1 MDREKIIESLLNL
14 LKFHFKGGASVHQ
27 EPYKGEFFKLFKEAY
42 HNRYFEN
49 GHPIL
54 TGDSL
59 ADVIATRWHT
69 GDEKDDELKRVFA
82 WKFLA
87 IWDQWRYAWDHY
99 EQ

>member
-1 MDREKIIESLLNL
+1 MDREEIITGL
-14 LKFHFKGGASVHQ
+14 LKLIKHHFESGASVHQ
-27 EPYKGEFFKLFKEAY
+27 EPYKGDFFKLFKEAY

-59 ADVIATRWHT
+59 VDVIAARWHT
-69 GDEKDDELKRVFA
+69 GDENEDQPKREFA
-82 WKFLA
+82 WKVLR

-99 EQ
+99 D